1 MRSADGR
8 QSLGRKWKLDLG
20 GGGHRGPGSAVQLA
34 FLSAPLGTGT
44 SWAVLS
50 SWPLSWAPR
59 QGRGGYRL
67 CEWAFGEGGGW
78 PMAASLAGL
87 RDKTPESHREELPD
101 GVIRENRLC
110 LGVRKSFQ
118 VLPVGNTAGKL
129 KDTVL
134 YLKRRVLHGTKEE
147 LPESQKIQTLC
158 VVPPQPEQW
167 RRSQEGILG
176 HPPPPPPHQLPGHFH
191 LQETLRPRPLCLL
204 TTSPSSVSCSW
215 A

>member
-1 MRSADGR
+1 MEDTEALGQQSNSLSCQPPWGQGPAGLCLAAGLFHGHPGR
-8 QSLGRKWKLDLG
+8 AG
-20 GGGHRGPGSAVQLA
+20 
-34 FLSAPLGTGT
+34 
-44 SWAVLS
+44 
-50 SWPLSWAPR
+50 
-59 QGRGGYRL
+59 GGYRL

-147 LPESQKIQTLC
+147 LPESPKIQTLC